1 MKMVTLTTITQLLQL
16 LHPDAPQLVTGVINS
31 DGSVKL
37 DWDTVSEAKS
47 YLIHYADANKTD
59 PHDAK
64 YMGYTETNS
73 WTLAAENVPDLAT
86 GDKLYLYVQTY
97 DEKGVGAT
105 EAAKAQYLHDGPYL
119 GSAWS
124 TPTILTK
131 Q

>member
-1 MKMVTLTTITQLLQL
+1 MTIQLLQL
-16 LHPDAPQLVTGVINS
+16 PHPNAPQLVTGVINS

-37 DWDTVSEAKS
+37 DWGAVSEAKA

-64 YMGYTETNS
+64 YMGYSETNS
-73 WTLAAENVPDLAT
+73 WILSAENVPTLVT

-105 EAAKAQYLHDGPYL
+105 EVAKAQYLHDGPYI

>member
-1 MKMVTLTTITQLLQL
+1 MVTLTTITQLLQL
-16 LHPDAPQLVTGVINS
+16 LRPDAPQLVTGVINS

-37 DWDTVSEAKS
+37 DWDTVSEAKA

-73 WTLAAENVPDLAT
+73 WTLAAENVPDWAT
-86 GDKLYLYVQTY
+86 GDKLYLYVQAY

-105 EAAKAQYLHDGPYL
+105 EATKAQYLHDGPYL